1 MKRKIGIITI
11 IDQLNYGNRL
21 QNYAMQIFLSDFDFE
36 VETIRFSSLSPRTE
50 LITRLK
56 ASLLSNDAIVGLRNR
71 IKREQLQLDKKKI
84 LAQNEKRKAFQKFT
98 NKYIRFANFVIR
110 ENKIP
115 KKQEQRYQYFV
126 VGSDQIW
133 NPTYKHFEPY
143 ITYLRFTEE
152 RKRIAVSPSFGVDF
166 IPEELRKQLTQ
177 YLNEMHYLSV
187 RERSGAEIVEKL
199 TGRNCDVLLDPTM
212 LVSLDSW
219 KNLVNNT
226 QLEMPPKYVLTYF
239 LGQISQ
245 ERRTYI
251 EHYAAMHNAE
261 IVEMNC
267 LEKKEIYS
275 WGPDK
280 FLKAIQNSEMFFTD
294 SFHGC
299 VFSMIFHKQFA
310 VFRRMD
316 KQADM
321 FSRVDTLLNSMELSE
336 CVVNDLTSEP
346 YLISEEK
353 YQKVDDTI
361 SREKQ
366 RTKSI
371 LEIIFSQK
379 GDKNED

>member
-212 LVSLDSW
+212 LVSSDSW

-299 VFSMIFHKQFA
+299 VFSMIFHKKFA